1 MFNFINRKKPYELKR
16 SKIIREQ
23 LKLGRETIKIEMN
36 VDLMAKT
43 FGVAYKKFLA
53 THQNAQ
59 LATFTKSGDTEKML
73 EACGNA
79 VIGVFEIVFGK
90 ENAEKIFAYYEDNY
104 LEMATQVMPFIND
117 VIVPQVNAAL
127 EDMGKAATQKYI
139 TGGKRGR

>member
-1 MFNFINRKKPYELKR
+1 MFIFFNRKKPYELKR
-16 SKIIREQ
+16 SKVIRES
-23 LKLGRETIKIEMN
+23 LKLGRETIKVEMN

-53 THQNAQ
+53 TNQNAQ
-59 LATFTKSGDTEKML
+59 LAAFTESGDTEKML